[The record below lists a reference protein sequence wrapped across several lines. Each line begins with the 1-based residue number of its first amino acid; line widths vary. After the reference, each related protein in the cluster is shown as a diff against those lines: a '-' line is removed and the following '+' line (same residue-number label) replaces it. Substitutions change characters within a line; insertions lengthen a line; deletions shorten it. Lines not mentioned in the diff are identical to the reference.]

1 MTVLLSLK
9 GDSCANQ
16 WSCSEYQV
24 YQMTGYEALIVVLN
38 KGLFI
43 IYGRGAE
50 IFLRP
55 PKLSAPSLKNFYEN
69 IFQSY
74 FCPKHVEKWVSRAFS
89 NFFRAKNKWP
99 PPQNLRPP
107 PAHK

>member
-50 IFLRP
+50 IF
-55 PKLSAPSLKNFYEN
+55 
-69 IFQSY
+69 
-74 FCPKHVEKWVSRAFS
+74 
-89 NFFRAKNKWP
+89 
-99 PPQNLRPP
+99 
-107 PAHK
+107 